1 MGFLLSFVSGFSIDY
16 LSSGIGLVDPPGYAL
31 PLFFPKTVL
40 GIHILLL
47 ISHVLIFVL
56 FIPL

>member
-16 LSSGIGLVDPPGYAL
+16 LSSGICLVDPPGYAL
-31 PLFFPKTVL
+31 PLFFPKAVL
-40 GIHILLL
+40 CIHILLL